1 MNRAKKKLSAFDI
14 VMIVVA
20 ILAIALI
27 IAGACLLKSC
37 LSRSRFDE
45 EVVIGDFVCQ
55 EWGVNEIH
63 IKDLSEEGKK
73 KRNIII
79 PKELNGRKVVKLGYV
94 AGYFAPNAGRIES
107 DKLERLFILPDDL
120 SVSNGVMTRCINLK
134 KIVLINCTPADIYNI
149 RNNTNAICF
158 MTYKRY
164 IEEYDDYGNIEL
176 GEIPRRYAANVSYYY
191 NYEGSEND
199 GYYWID
205 DIENGEKIEVIPEEP
220 KREGYKFGGWYKEQE
235 CINKWDFAK
244 DTVEKV
250 KVDRTNYTEFV
261 ENKLYAKWMKD

>member
-79 PKELNGRKVVKLGYV
+79 PNELNGRKVVKLGYV
-94 AGYFAPNAGRIES
+94 AGFFAPNAGGVES
-107 DKLERLFILPDDL
+107 ENLEKVYIMSDYL
-120 SVSNGVMTRCINLK
+120 SMNNGVMSNCINLQ
-134 KIVLINCTPADIYNI
+134 KIVLLNCDSIYHLGSG
-149 RNNTNAICF
+149 TNAICYI
-158 MTYKRY
+158 TYLRY
-164 IEEYDDYGNIEL
+164 KENYIDLDIKIESGEL
-176 GEIPRRYAANVSYYY
+176 PNYYAANVSYYY

-205 DIENGEKIEVIPEEP
+205 DIENGEKIEVIPDEP

-235 CINKWDFAK
+235 CINKWDFEK
-244 DTVEKV
+244 DTIIKAEYHEK
-250 KVDRTNYTEFV
+250 FI
-261 ENKLYAKWMKD
+261 ENKLYAKWIIN